1 MQKRKLGKNGL
12 EVSAIGLGCLGM
24 TFGYGPAHDK
34 KEMIAVIRAA
44 VERGVTFFDT
54 AEAYG
59 PFTNEELVGE
69 ALAPFRGK
77 VVIATKFG
85 WKSDSSEKWTE
96 LDSRPEHIKQVAE
109 ASLKR
114 LKIDAIDLFYQH
126 RVDSNVPIEDV
137 AGAVKDLIREGKVKH
152 FGLCE
157 AGAQTIRGAQGSRAN
172 IRSGGESLK
181 TQCCQLSRSSGLD
194 SFLLALWVRA
204 FSQARSTKV
213 RSSIARIIATS
224 FPVLRRRLERRIR
237 PSLII

>member
-1 MQKRKLGKNGL
+1 MRKRKLGKNGS

-85 WKSDSSEKWTE
+85 WKSDFQRK
-96 LDSRPEHIKQVAE
+96 
-109 ASLKR
+109 
-114 LKIDAIDLFYQH
+114 
-126 RVDSNVPIEDV
+126 VDR
-137 AGAVKDLIREGKVKH
+137 AG
-152 FGLCE
+152 
-157 AGAQTIRGAQGSRAN
+157 
-172 IRSGGESLK
+172 
-181 TQCCQLSRSSGLD
+181 
-194 SFLLALWVRA
+194 
-204 FSQARSTKV
+204 
-213 RSSIARIIATS
+213 
-224 FPVLRRRLERRIR
+224 
-237 PSLII
+237 